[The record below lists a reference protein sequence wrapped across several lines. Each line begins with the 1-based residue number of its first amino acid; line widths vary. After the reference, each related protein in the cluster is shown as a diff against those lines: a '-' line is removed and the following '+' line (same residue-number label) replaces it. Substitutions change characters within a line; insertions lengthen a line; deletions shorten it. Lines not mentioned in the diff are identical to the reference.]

1 MTVKE
6 PPPHNAETMDL
17 QEFYEYMD
25 KTRIEAV
32 DELLKKYRTIPPLL
46 GKVEEAVAGTNTG
59 KAPQLAAYYQ
69 HWERA
74 IFAALNRMVL
84 SGMVE
89 FNRLIIVRAKQAEA
103 DRVSRHVWQTNRKP
117 ELACKRPLLF
127 LEYTEPLRVLNS
139 DQAECEICACFPEP

>member
-1 MTVKE
+1 MVSAIASAVTVKE
-6 PPPHNAETMDL
+6 PPCNGDTMDL
-17 QEFYEYMD
+17 QEFNEYMD

-89 FNRLIIVRAKQAEA
+89 FNSLILVRAKQAESE
-103 DRVSRHVWQTNRKP
+103 RVSLGLP
-117 ELACKRPLLF
+117 C
-127 LEYTEPLRVLNS
+127 
-139 DQAECEICACFPEP
+139 